1 MKQRVEAKSKTLI
14 HMDKNRKELWS
25 RVDLITEKVN
35 RLGKEYGEGKGK
47 GGQSEGLKTTG
58 LGNRNNEEWKT
69 SEEVCQEDLDTGRD
83 TRREKK
89 YWCYDDIKVRCVIWC
104 GNMTF

>member
-35 RLGKEYGEGKGK
+35 RLGNKYDKEEGEEGKN
-47 GGQSEGLKTTG
+47 EGLNTRS
-58 LGNRNNEEWKT
+58 LVNWKDKEGET
-69 SEEVCQEDLDTGRD
+69 YEDFSRVSSHRKRD
-83 TRREKK
+83 REGEKG
-89 YWCYDDIKVRCVIWC
+89 IS
-104 GNMTF
+104 F